1 MKRGGCGKVLA
12 AVTALAL
19 LSGCSLEEIS
29 NGALAIKG
37 WLRDGIAG
45 SRAAM
50 LSMRGIEKIREARR
64 EEIMEAINNQDG
76 DAIYEMFA
84 PNAQEDVENL
94 SEQIEDLLSYIDG
107 PIENW
112 DPLGGYSSNRTY
124 EGNRGSIYSTE
135 FYADTA
141 DSQYVIGFEEYLVDR
156 SDSDNVGLRLILI
169 TTKED
174 FDSGDIHYYPTTPG
188 VRIFLGD
195 EDVWSD
201 GAPNVKPSSDEEANT
216 QIPSDDEMDAQASP
230 EEAAE

>member
-50 LSMRGIEKIREARR
+50 LTLSGIDEKEEARR
-64 EEIMEAINNQDG
+64 DEIIEAINNQDV

-84 PNAQEDVENL
+84 PNVQEDVETL
-94 SEQIEDLLSYIDG
+94 TEDIEALLSYVDG
-107 PIENW
+107 PIEDWRN
-112 DPLGGYSSNRTY
+112 LGAYSSNTTD
-124 EGNRGSIYSTE
+124 EGNRGSMYRINYYVDTE
-135 FYADTA
+135 E
-141 DSQYVIGFEEYLVDR
+141 SQYVLGFTEYLRDSSDR
-156 SDSDNVGLRLILI
+156 DNVGLRIIYLC
-169 TTKED
+169 TAED
-174 FDSGDIHYYPTTPG
+174 YDSDAMYFTETPG
-188 VRIFLGD
+188 VRTFLSEEG
-195 EDVWSD
+195 VWSD
-201 GAPNVKPSSDEEANT
+201 GAPNAKLSSDEEANT
-216 QIPSDDEMDAQASP
+216 QTPSDDETDAQASP

>member
-1 MKRGGCGKVLA
+1 MRRGGWGKVLA

-19 LSGCSLEEIS
+19 LSGCSLEEIG
-29 NGALAIKG
+29 NGALAVKG

-50 LSMRGIEKIREARR
+50 LTLSGIDEKEEARR
-64 EEIMEAINNQDG
+64 EEIMEAINNQDV

-84 PNAQEDVENL
+84 PNVQEDVETL
-94 SEQIEDLLSYIDG
+94 TEDIEALLSYIDG

-141 DSQYVIGFEEYLVDR
+141 DSQYVIGFDEYLMDR
-156 SDSDNVGLRLILI
+156 SDSDNVGLRMIYI
-169 TTKED
+169 ATKED
-174 FDSGDIHYYPTTPG
+174 FESGNITFSITTG
-188 VRIFLGD
+188 VRTFLSEEG
-195 EDVWSD
+195 VWSD
-201 GAPNVKPSSDEEANT
+201 GAPNAKLSSDEEANT
-216 QIPSDDEMDAQASP
+216 QTPSDDETDAQASS
-230 EEAAE
+230 EKAAE

>member
-12 AVTALAL
+12 AVTVLAL

-50 LSMRGIEKIREARR
+50 LTLSGIDEKEEARR

-84 PNAQEDVENL
+84 PNVQEDVETL
-94 SEQIEDLLSYIDG
+94 TEDIEALLSYMDG

-112 DPLGGYSSNRTY
+112 EPVGGYSSNRTN
-124 EGNRGSIYSTE
+124 EGNRGSMYKANYYVNTE
-135 FYADTA
+135 E
-141 DSQYVIGFEEYLVDR
+141 SRYVLGFTEYLHDSSDR
-156 SDSDNVGLRLILI
+156 NNV
-169 TTKED
+169 
-174 FDSGDIHYYPTTPG
+174 G
-188 VRIFLGD
+188 VRIIYLCTAEDYADDDITFPITPGPRIFLSEEG
-195 EDVWSD
+195 VWS
-201 GAPNVKPSSDEEANT
+201 NEEANT